1 MAKLIKLEADNFKR
15 LRAVEIRPAESG
27 ITVVA
32 GRNGQGKSS
41 VLDAIQAALGG
52 KRAAPAEP
60 VRRGTDCA
68 TVVCELDDLI
78 IRRTFTPGGGAALTV
93 TPRDGSRELRSP
105 QAVLDKLYGALTFDP
120 LAFLRMS
127 PRDRLGAVLELG
139 GPEVLKLEE
148 RRASLRSQR
157 ADLVKQSKQ
166 ASAAAAAMPVFP
178 DAPPES
184 VSVSD
189 LNAAIQQERAWQDKA
204 AELGTAKLRAS
215 NERLRWESKAKE
227 LEAEAVRMR
236 AEIEQ
241 RLQDARSALEMAAR
255 CASEEQGFAQAYEN
269 ATTVDHAAIA
279 ASLAAQIDNVHTLNQ
294 QVSANR
300 AAAAAKTKARDLE
313 DGAADFDRDLEAVD
327 TQRRALLAQA
337 LRAVPGMD
345 IGPDGVLLAGLPF
358 EQAATSEQ
366 LRAALGIG
374 IAANPDLRLLLI
386 REGSLLDA
394 DALAEVA
401 RVAESHDVQVL
412 IERVGDAGAGAFGG
426 IGVVIEDGSVTEEWD
441 APELPPVGAMGHG
454 HD

>member
-1 MAKLIKLEADNFKR
+1 MAKLIRLEADNFKR
-15 LRAVEIRPAESG
+15 LRAVEIHPAESG
-27 ITVVA
+27 VTVVA

-52 KRAAPAEP
+52 KRATPAEP

-127 PRDRLGAVLELG
+127 PRDRLVAVLELG

-148 RRASLRSQR
+148 RRADLRARRS
-157 ADLVKQSKQ
+157 DLVKQSKQ
-166 ASAAAAAMPVFP
+166 ASAAAAAMPVFR
-178 DAPPES
+178 DAPPEA
-184 VSVSD
+184 VSVSE
-189 LNAAIQQERAWQDKA
+189 LNAVIQQEREAQQKA
-204 AELGTAKLRAS
+204 DELAAAKVRAT
-215 NERLRWESKAKE
+215 NERLRWEFKAKR
-227 LEAEAVRMR
+227 LEAEAVAKS

-241 RLQDARSALEMAAR
+241 SLQEVRACLENAAG
-255 CASEEQGFAQAYEN
+255 CAAEEQGFERAWNN
-269 ATTVDHAAIA
+269 ATATDHAAIA
-279 ASLAAQIDNVHTLNQ
+279 ASLATQIDNVYTLNQ
-294 QVSANR
+294 QVAANR
-300 AAAAAKTKARDLE
+300 AALAAKNKAYDMEQAAAR
-313 DGAADFDRDLEAVD
+313 VD
-327 TQRRALLAQA
+327 TDLDAIDAQRRALLAQA

-394 DALAEVA
+394 DSLAEVA
-401 RVAESHDVQVL
+401 RVAEAHDVQVL
-412 IERVGDAGAGAFGG
+412 IERVGDLGAGV
-426 IGVVIEDGSVTEEWD
+426 GVVIEDGSVTEEVE
-441 APELPPVGAMGHG
+441 A
-454 HD
+454 

>member
-1 MAKLIKLEADNFKR
+1 MAKLIRLEADNFKR
-15 LRAVEIRPAESG
+15 LRAVEIRPAATG

-60 VRRGTDCA
+60 VRRGTDTA

-78 IRRTFTPGGGAALTV
+78 VRRTFTPGGGAVLTV

-127 PRDRLGAVLELG
+127 PRDRMETVLELG

-148 RRASLRSQR
+148 RRTDLRAQR
-157 ADLVKQSKQ
+157 ADLTKASKQ
-166 ASAAAAAMPVFP
+166 AAAAAAALPRFP
-178 DAPPES
+178 AAPADP
-184 VSVSD
+184 VSVAE
-189 LNAAIQQERAWQDKA
+189 LTAAIQQVRAEQAKA
-204 AELGTAKLRAS
+204 DQLAAAKLRAS
-215 NERLRWESKAKE
+215 HERLRWESKAKD
-227 LEAEAVRMR
+227 LEAEAARLH
-236 AEIEQ
+236 AEAEQ
-241 RLQDARSALEMAAR
+241 LFKDARSALGMAAG
-255 CASEEQGFAQAYEN
+255 CATEEQGFAQAYAA
-269 ATTVDHAAIA
+269 ATAVDHAATA
-279 ASLAAQIDNVHTLNQ
+279 ASLAAQIDTAQAVNQ
-294 QVSANR
+294 QVAANR
-300 AAAAAKTKARDLE
+300 AAAVAEGKATDLEGAAAKVGTQ
-313 DGAADFDRDLEAVD
+313 LEAID
-327 TQRRALLAQA
+327 AQRRALLAAA
-337 LRAVPGMD
+337 LRAVPGLD
-345 IGPDGVLLAGLPF
+345 LGPDGVLLAGLPF

-401 RVAESHDVQVL
+401 RVAEAHDVQVL
-412 IERVGDAGAGAFGG
+412 IERVGDAGAG
-426 IGVVIEDGSVTEEWD
+426 IGVVIEDGSVAEEVR
-441 APELPPVGAMGHG
+441 P
-454 HD
+454 